1 MTPQDQSQRDLATDV
16 TRSVIVQAPAGSG
29 KTTLLVHRYLKL
41 LARVQEP
48 EEILAIT
55 FTIKAAGEMRAR
67 VLEAIRNGD
76 PIAQPALQ
84 RSAELNWNLLEQPKR
99 LKIQTIDSFSMS
111 LARQLPLQSGFNPN
125 TQLTELADELYAE
138 AADAV
143 LLRLYRDDPFENEI
157 ADFLRQCGNEQSR
170 ARRLL
175 ALMLAKRD
183 QWLSVVSAVMRAYQ
197 QTPETVPETLNLGS
211 SQLTEVIIETFCEA
225 LSATQLHSLM
235 SLTEAAA
242 GNLGLTNDSNASRFR
257 SLGELLTTAQ
267 GKLRKQI
274 TKREGFPAD
283 QRERKAELLEIISTL
298 KERQLE
304 AQAANLRFIP
314 QSPDTAASHN
324 LVSVCIC
331 LTLAAL
337 ELKTVFDRH
346 QASDFTELLLSAQAA
361 LGDTEAPTDLALALD
376 HRISHVLVDEFQDTS
391 VSQFRLFEALLEG
404 WSEADGNTF
413 FAVGDPM
420 QSIYRFRDA
429 DVGLF
434 YRAATSGIASV
445 LLESVSLQSNFRST
459 PRLVE
464 WCNSTFASVLGNS
477 HDPVLGAIAFSAS
490 RATRPSLPSSS
501 ATINLS
507 GSESQQCKQIVRQ
520 ISTVLAGDDDSTV
533 AVLVRSRGQLL
544 PLLTQLRAGNIN
556 WHASDIDSLTK
567 KPVIIDLLAA
577 CRLIEDPD
585 NRLAALSILRS
596 PWCGLL
602 LPDLE
607 LLAAGGSVLRED
619 FESPPGLSPD
629 ARQRLQ
635 RLRQVWQRCHHLRD
649 EAPPRTLLE
658 TFWLQMGGADGYAD
672 PGLLDHAD
680 RFLQLVDRHCP
691 EVLDTDVLQRAAEK
705 LFANDVSRSRLQ
717 IMTIHKAKG
726 LEFDH
731 VILPFLE
738 KTTRADEPGMLL
750 WRPLPDG
757 LLLGCKDDGGVYDWL
772 TREDKARE
780 KHERERLLYV
790 AATRAKT
797 SLHLFA
803 TPGEKPPAKSLLSLL
818 WPDFEKRI
826 ESGELSIEPDAGLGT
841 APPTSRALTAG
852 SDEITRPRLL
862 SGYQWQPP
870 EAPVSLDNRVIAAPV
885 TRDELSAQREVALGI
900 IMHRELELLA
910 QRALPDIE
918 HWLELRQPVWL
929 RQSASLGVADDA
941 RADLLDIVSDQL
953 RRVLA
958 DEQGRW
964 ILCAREDA
972 YAELALSFV
981 PPAASGAAAQAE
993 ISHLILDRTFRA
1005 GGLRWLI
1012 DYKTAIPESTESNDV
1027 FIRTEIN
1034 RYRGQL
1040 QRYADA
1046 ASVAFSEPIRIG
1058 VYFTALPR
1066 LELIS

>member
-29 KTTLLVHRYLKL
+29 KTTLLVHRYLNL

-48 EEILAIT
+48 EEVLAIT

-67 VLEAIRNGD
+67 VLEAIRRGD

-125 TQLTELADELYAE
+125 TQLTELADELYAQ

-143 LLRLYRDDPFENEI
+143 LLRLYRDDPFETEI
-157 ADFLRQCGNEQSR
+157 ADFLRQCGNEHSR

-175 ALMLAKRD
+175 AIMLGKRD
-183 QWLSVVSAVMRAYQ
+183 QWLRVVSAVMHAYQ
-197 QTPETVPETLNLGS
+197 RAPETLPEALNSGS
-211 SQLTEVIIETFCEA
+211 SQLTAVIIETFCKA
-225 LSATQLHSLM
+225 LSAPELKSLM
-235 SLTEAAA
+235 SLAEDAAV
-242 GNLGLTNDSNASRFR
+242 NLDRVHDSEASRFR
-257 SLGELLTTAQ
+257 ALGELLTTAQ
-267 GKLRKQI
+267 GTLRKQL

-283 QRERKAELLEIISTL
+283 QRERKTELLEIISAL
-298 KERQLE
+298 KDRQLE
-304 AQAANLRFIP
+304 AQAVNLRFIP
-314 QSPDTAASHN
+314 QSPDAAASDN

-337 ELKTVFDRH
+337 ELKAVFDRH

-434 YRAATSGIASV
+434 YQASSSGIASV
-445 LLESVSLQSNFRST
+445 LLESVSLRSNFRST
-459 PRLVE
+459 PMLVE
-464 WCNSTFASVLGNS
+464 WCNSTFAGVLGKNQ
-477 HDPVLGAIAFSAS
+477 DPVLGAIAFSPS
-490 RATRPSLPSSS
+490 QATRPADPNTD
-501 ATINLS
+501 ATIKLS
-507 GSESQQCKQIVRQ
+507 GSERQQCSQIVEQ
-520 ISTVLAGDDDSTV
+520 ITALLARDDDSTL

-544 PLLTQLRAGNIN
+544 PLLAQLREHNVQ

-567 KPVIIDLLAA
+567 KPVVIDLLAA

-585 NRLAALSILRS
+585 NRLATFSILRS

-602 LPDLE
+602 LADLE
-607 LLAAGGSVLRED
+607 LLAAGDSVLAED
-619 FESPPGLSPD
+619 FEYPAGLSPD
-629 ARQRLQ
+629 AGQRLQ
-635 RLRQVWQRCHHLRD
+635 RLRQVWQRCSQLRD
-649 EAPPRTLLE
+649 EVPPRTLLE

-672 PGLLDHAD
+672 PGLLEHAD
-680 RFLQLVDRHCP
+680 RFLQLVDRYCP

-705 LFANDVSRSRLQ
+705 LFANDASQSRLQ

-738 KTTRADEPGMLL
+738 KTTRVDEPGMLL

-757 LLLGCKDDGGVYDWL
+757 LLLGCKEDGGVYDWL

-790 AATRAKT
+790 ACTRAKT

-803 TPGEKPPAKSLLSLL
+803 TPGEKPPARSLLSLL
-818 WPDFEKRI
+818 WPDFEQRI
-826 ESGELSIEPDAGLGT
+826 ESGELLIESESVVET
-841 APPTSRALTAG
+841 ALLTSPATSTDSEQIR
-852 SDEITRPRLL
+852 RPRLL
-862 SGYQWQPP
+862 ADYQWRPP
-870 EAPVSLDNRVIAAPV
+870 EQPIPSKNWPIAQPIA
-885 TRDELSAQREVALGI
+885 RDELSAQKEVALGI
-900 IMHRELELLA
+900 IIHRELELLA
-910 QRALPDIE
+910 QRPLPEIE
-918 HWLELRQPVWL
+918 HWLRIRQPTWL
-929 RQSASLGVADDA
+929 RQAASLGVPEDADA
-941 RADLLDIVSDQL
+941 ALLDIISDQL
-953 RRVLA
+953 RRVFA
-958 DEQGRW
+958 DQQGRW
-964 ILCAREDA
+964 ILSAREDA

-981 PPAASGAAAQAE
+981 PPHASDATTRPE

-1005 GGLRWLI
+1005 DGVRWLI
-1012 DYKTAIPESTESNDV
+1012 DYKTAIPDSGESHDV
-1027 FIRTEIN
+1027 FVRTEIN
-1034 RYRGQL
+1034 RYRGAL

-1046 ASVAFSEPIRIG
+1046 AALTFSEPIRVG
-1058 VYFTALPR
+1058 VYFTALPH
-1066 LELIS
+1066 LELIG